1 MPPVIPDRVVR
12 GKYTVFLYYGD
23 APYPDRRAMK
33 PARSHSNALIHE
45 TSPYLLQHAH
55 NPVDWQ
61 PWNTEALER
70 ARHEDKPIL
79 LSIGYSACHWCHVMA
94 HESFEDE
101 ATAQVMNEL
110 FVNIKVDREERPDL
124 DRIYQVAHQMLAQRA
139 GGWPLTMF
147 LTPDDHTPFFG
158 GTYFPKAA
166 RFGLPAFADLC
177 QRIAAYYRDNRVAIT
192 QQNAAVRENFR
203 RLSDSGSPAG
213 AQIDDSVLTRAREE
227 IAGQFEP
234 EHGGFGKAPK
244 FPHPTTIERLL
255 RHWAA
260 HPDDSD
266 ALHMARFS
274 LHAMASGG
282 VYDQLGGGFCRY
294 SVDEYWMI
302 PHFEKMLYDNGLLLP
317 LYADAALATGDVV
330 FKRVAI
336 ETAEWVM
343 REMQSPAGGYYSA
356 LDADSE
362 GEEGKFYVWTPD
374 EVKALLTAE
383 EYAVLAPVYGL
394 DRKPNF
400 EDHAWNLHVFQSPA
414 EVSEKL
420 GLDGETAARRLT
432 SARHKLL
439 AARAARVR
447 PGRDDKVLT
456 SWNGLM
462 IKGMARAGRLL
473 GRADFVASAERAFD
487 FLRAQMWKDER
498 LLASYKDGRAHLNA
512 YLDDYAFLIDGGLEL
527 LQARWR
533 DGDLGFLIELAET
546 LLDHF
551 EDKTGGGFFFTSDDH
566 EQLIHRP
573 KPASDEAIPSGN
585 GIAAQ
590 TLLRLGHLLGDTH
603 YLTAAHNA
611 LAVLYRHI
619 ESYPSGHNALLA
631 AVEEYLSPTQ
641 TIVLRGDTEALRP
654 WSARCTQ
661 YYAPRR
667 LTLSIPNDAK
677 ELPGILAQRVGNAG
691 VVAYVCSGHSCQAPV
706 TTLAQLLTSLAVT
719 ETTLG

>member
-1 MPPVIPDRVVR
+1 MQSDMSF
-12 GKYTVFLYYGD
+12 T
-23 APYPDRRAMK
+23 
-33 PARSHSNALIHE
+33 NALTHE

-55 NPVDWQ
+55 NPVSWH
-61 PWNTEALER
+61 PWGPEALDKAKR
-70 ARHEDKPIL
+70 EDKPIL

-124 DRIYQVAHQMLAQRA
+124 DRIYQTAHQMLAQRA

-158 GTYFPKAA
+158 GTYFPKTP
-166 RFGLPAFADLC
+166 RYGMPAFTELC
-177 QRIAAYYRDNRVAIT
+177 RRVAAYYHEHRDEVR

-203 RLSDSGSPAG
+203 RLSAGGAPAG
-213 AQIDDSVLTRAREE
+213 VQIHDSVLMQARTE

-234 EHGGFGKAPK
+234 KHGGFGQAPK

-255 RHWAA
+255 RHWADSVERGQA
-260 HPDDSD
+260 DDE

-294 SVDEYWMI
+294 SVDDYWMI
-302 PHFEKMLYDNGLLLP
+302 PHFEKMLYDNGQLLA
-317 LYADAALATGDVV
+317 LYADAALATNETANGPSLTRGPRLDPIGDVL
-330 FKRVAI
+330 FRRIAI
-336 ETAEWVM
+336 ETGEWAM
-343 REMQSPAGGYYSA
+343 REMQSPEGGYYSA

-374 EVKALLTAE
+374 EVRTLLTVD
-383 EYAVLAPVYGL
+383 EYNLFAPVYGL
-394 DRKPNF
+394 DRPPNF
-400 EDHAWNLHVFQSPA
+400 ENHAWNLHVFRAPQTMA
-414 EVSEKL
+414 EKL
-420 GLDGETAARRLT
+420 GLDATKTAALLA
-432 SARHKLL
+432 SARTKLL
-439 AARAARVR
+439 TARAARVP

-473 GRADFVASAERAFD
+473 DRPDFIVSAERAFD
-487 FLRAQMWKDER
+487 FIRARMWKDER

-512 YLDDYAFLIDGGLEL
+512 YLDDYVFLIDAGLEL

-533 DGDLGFLIELAET
+533 DGDLAFLIDLAET

-551 EDKTGGGFFFTSDDH
+551 EDKTGGGFFFTADDH

-590 TLLRLGHLLGDTH
+590 VLLRLGHLLGASH
-603 YLTAAHNA
+603 YLDAAHNT
-611 LAVLYRHI
+611 LTVLYRDI
-619 ESYPSGHNALLA
+619 ERYPSGHNALLV
-631 AVEEYLSPTQ
+631 AVEEYLHPTQ
-641 TIVLRGDTEALRP
+641 TIVLRGAADDLQP
-654 WSARCTQ
+654 WQARCVQ
-661 YYAPRR
+661 HYAPRR
-667 LTLSIPNDAK
+667 LVLAIPTEAQG
-677 ELPGILAQRVGNAG
+677 LTGLLAQRRALDG
-691 VVAYVCSGHSCQAPV
+691 VTAYICTGHTCAAP
-706 TTLAQLLTSLAVT
+706 LTAYSEFDTALHDPR
-719 ETTLG
+719 

>member
-1 MPPVIPDRVVR
+1 MSKASTHR
-12 GKYTVFLYYGD
+12 
-23 APYPDRRAMK
+23 
-33 PARSHSNALIHE
+33 NALAHE

-61 PWNTEALER
+61 PWTAETLER
-70 ARHEDKPIL
+70 ARREKKPIL

-124 DRIYQVAHQMLAQRA
+124 DRIYQTAHQMLAQRA

-147 LTPDDHTPFFG
+147 LSPDDHTPFFG
-158 GTYFPKAA
+158 GTYFPKEP
-166 RFGLPAFADLC
+166 RYGMPAFTDLC
-177 QRIAAYYRDNRVAIT
+177 QRVAAHFHAHQNEIT

-203 RLSDSGSPAG
+203 RLSAGGSPAG
-213 AQIDDSVLTRAREE
+213 VAITDDVLTRARKE
-227 IAGQFEP
+227 IADQFEP
-234 EHGGFGKAPK
+234 KHGGFGQAPK

-260 HPDDSD
+260 HPDDNE
-266 ALHMARFS
+266 AQHMARFS

-302 PHFEKMLYDNGLLLP
+302 PHFEKMLYDNGQLLA
-317 LYADAALATGDVV
+317 LYADAALATGDAA
-330 FKRVAI
+330 FRRVAL
-336 ETAEWVM
+336 ETAEWTM
-343 REMQSPAGGYYSA
+343 REMQSPEGGYYSA

-374 EVKALLTAE
+374 EVKSLLSAE
-383 EYAVLAPVYGL
+383 EYALLTPVYGL

-400 EDHAWNLHVFQSPA
+400 EGHAWNLHVFQSPA
-414 EVSEKL
+414 AVAKKL
-420 GLDGETAARRLT
+420 GLDGERVAQLLNGARR
-432 SARHKLL
+432 KLL
-439 AARAARVR
+439 TARAARVR

-473 GRADFVASAERAFD
+473 GRADFIVSAERAFD
-487 FLRAQMWKDER
+487 FIRTQMWKHER

-512 YLDDYAFLIDGGLEL
+512 YLDDYAFLLDAGLEL

-533 DGDLGFLIELAET
+533 DSDLAFLIELTDT
-546 LLDHF
+546 LLDRF

-573 KPASDEAIPSGN
+573 KPAGDEAIPSGN
-585 GIAAQ
+585 GIATQ
-590 TLLRLGHLLGDTH
+590 VLLRLGHLLGNTH

-611 LAVLYRHI
+611 LAVLYRDI
-619 ESYPSGHNALLA
+619 ESYPSGHNALLV

-641 TIVLRGDTEALRP
+641 TIVLRGDVAALRP

-661 YYAPRR
+661 RYAPRR
-667 LTLSIPNDAK
+667 LTLSIPNDAR
-677 ELPGILAQRVGNAG
+677 ELPGMLAQRVRNDG
-691 VVAYVCSGHSCQAPV
+691 VIAYVCSGHACEAPV
-706 TTLAQLLTSLAVT
+706 TEFSRLDAALAAT
-719 ETTLG
+719 EVLS

>member
-1 MPPVIPDRVVR
+1 MTAST
-12 GKYTVFLYYGD
+12 KFT
-23 APYPDRRAMK
+23 
-33 PARSHSNALIHE
+33 NALAQE

-61 PWNTEALER
+61 PWNAEALQR
-70 ARHEDKPIL
+70 ARREDKPIL

-124 DRIYQVAHQMLAQRA
+124 DRIYQTAHQMLAQRA

-147 LTPDDHTPFFG
+147 LMPDDHTPFFG
-158 GTYFPKAA
+158 GTYFPKEP
-166 RFGLPAFADLC
+166 RFGLPAFTDLC
-177 QRIAAYYRDNRVAIT
+177 RRIATYYRESRVEIT

-203 RLSDSGSPAG
+203 RLAAGGSPAG
-213 AQIDDSVLTRAREE
+213 VQITDGVLTRARKE
-227 IAGQFEP
+227 IADQFEP
-234 EHGGFGKAPK
+234 KHGGFGQAPK

-260 HPDDSD
+260 HPDDNE

-274 LHAMASGG
+274 LHAMAAGG

-294 SVDEYWMI
+294 SVDDYWMI
-302 PHFEKMLYDNGLLLP
+302 PHFEKMLYDNGQLMA
-317 LYADAALATGDVV
+317 LYADAALATGDAA
-330 FKRVAI
+330 FKRVAL

-343 REMQSPAGGYYSA
+343 REMQSPEGGYYSA

-374 EVKALLTAE
+374 AVRALLSAD
-383 EYAVLAPVYGL
+383 EYKLFAPVYGL
-394 DRKPNF
+394 DRPPNF
-400 EDHAWNLHVFQSPA
+400 ENHAWNPYIFQAPEDVA
-414 EVSEKL
+414 RKL
-420 GLDGETAARRLT
+420 VMDAATVTPLLASARRKLFV
-432 SARHKLL
+432 AREQ
-439 AARAARVR
+439 RVR
-447 PGRDDKVLT
+447 PGRDDKVLA

-462 IKGMARAGRLL
+462 IKGMARTGRLL
-473 GRADFVASAERAFD
+473 GRADFIASAERAFD
-487 FLRAQMWKDER
+487 FLRAQMWKNDR

-533 DGDLGFLIELAET
+533 DGDLAFLIELAEA
-546 LLDHF
+546 LLDRF

-573 KPASDEAIPSGN
+573 KPAGDEAIPSGN

-590 TLLRLGHLLGDTH
+590 TLLRLGHLLGTAH
-603 YLTAAHNA
+603 YLDAAHNA
-611 LAVLYRHI
+611 LAVLYRDIQH
-619 ESYPSGHNALLA
+619 YPSGHNALLA
-631 AVEEYLSPTQ
+631 AVEEYLYPTQ
-641 TIVLRGDTEALRP
+641 TIVLRGDIQAMQP
-654 WSARCTQ
+654 WLARCTRH
-661 YYAPRR
+661 YAPRR
-667 LTLSIPNDAK
+667 LTLAIPNDAK
-677 ELPGILAQRVGNAG
+677 ELPGILVQRAG
-691 VVAYVCSGHSCQAPV
+691 KDAVTAYVCTGYACQAPV
-706 TTLAQLLTSLAVT
+706 TEFMQLETVLAAT
-719 ETTLG
+719 EASR

>member
-1 MPPVIPDRVVR
+1 
-12 GKYTVFLYYGD
+12 
-23 APYPDRRAMK
+23 MK
-33 PARSHSNALIHE
+33 PSRSHPNALIHE

-70 ARHEDKPIL
+70 ARREDKPIL

-124 DRIYQVAHQMLAQRA
+124 DRIYQTAHQMLAQRP

-147 LTPDDHTPFFG
+147 LSPDDRTPFFG
-158 GTYFPKAA
+158 GTYFPKEP
-166 RFGLPAFADLC
+166 RYGMPAFTDLC
-177 QRIAAYYRDNRVAIT
+177 RRIVAHYREHRDDVT

-203 RLSDSGSPAG
+203 RLSAAGSPAG
-213 AQIDDSVLTRAREE
+213 VQITDNVLTRAREE
-227 IAGQFEP
+227 IASQFEP
-234 EHGGFGKAPK
+234 KHGGFGQAPK
-244 FPHPTTIERLL
+244 FPHPTTVERLL

-260 HPDDSD
+260 HPDDSE

-302 PHFEKMLYDNGLLLP
+302 PHFEKMLYDNGQLLA
-317 LYADAALATGDVV
+317 LYTDAALATGEAL
-330 FKRVAI
+330 FRRIAI

-343 REMQSPAGGYYSA
+343 REMQSPEGGYYSA

-374 EVKALLTAE
+374 EVKTLLSTE
-383 EYAVLAPVYGL
+383 EYALLAPVYGL
-394 DRKPNF
+394 DREPNF
-400 EDHAWNLHVFQSPA
+400 EGHAWNLHVFQSPA
-414 EVSEKL
+414 TVAEKF
-420 GLDGETAARRLT
+420 GLDDASADKLLTGARR
-432 SARHKLL
+432 KLL

-473 GRADFVASAERAFD
+473 GRADLVASAERAFD

-533 DGDLGFLIELAET
+533 DGDLTFLIELTET
-546 LLDHF
+546 LLDRF

-590 TLLRLGHLLGDTH
+590 VLLRLGHLLGASH
-603 YLTAAHNA
+603 YLDAAHNTLTA
-611 LAVLYRHI
+611 LYRDI
-619 ESYPSGHNALLA
+619 ERYPSGHNALLV
-631 AVEEYLSPTQ
+631 AVEETLHPTQ
-641 TIVLRGDTEALRP
+641 TIVLRGNAEALAA
-654 WSARCTQ
+654 WQARCAQ
-661 YYAPRR
+661 HYAPRR
-667 LTLSIPNDAK
+667 LTFAIPNNAK
-677 ELPGILAQRVGNAG
+677 ELPGILAQRIGKTDG
-691 VVAYVCSGHSCQAPV
+691 VIAYVCTGHACEAPV
-706 TTLAQLLTSLAVT
+706 TELAQLDLALAAT
-719 ETTLG
+719 ESH